1 MRTYLFNFK
10 KHGMKINY
18 VTAAF
23 ALLLLAGC
31 SNDVKESDIKFAG
44 ETGAK
49 VSFSAVIN
57 NQEASELKTR
67 ATETS
72 WEMGDLVGITCGS
85 RQVNIEYEYTGGE
98 NSLFAAKS
106 GYAEDIWVLG
116 TQEYDV
122 TAYYPFTGTS
132 GTEAETIE
140 VSTDSEN
147 QATAEKREQID
158 FLYASGKATAET
170 PNVKLAFNHVMSRIK
185 LTFTAGTN
193 VTLSDITCY
202 LINLKKN
209 GTFNPNTGETTVSIE
224 SVTSDDDIVW
234 TKVGAADN
242 YTIQAILLPQ
252 TPQKEV
258 YIQAGMNGYYYE
270 VHFPNLTKLEPG
282 VSYNYTIQANEYKD
296 NPFVLTITEETQII
310 GWKNED
316 GGTVESD
323 PSVAG
328 TGTNITNPSWNI
340 TEETITPT
348 SKK

>member
-1 MRTYLFNFK
+1 M
-10 KHGMKINY
+10 
-18 VTAAF
+18 
-23 ALLLLAGC
+23 
-31 SNDVKESDIKFAG
+31 
-44 ETGAK
+44 
-49 VSFSAVIN
+49 
-57 NQEASELKTR
+57 
-67 ATETS
+67 
-72 WEMGDLVGITCGS
+72 
-85 RQVNIEYEYTGGE
+85 
-98 NSLFAAKS
+98 
-106 GYAEDIWVLG
+106 
-116 TQEYDV
+116 
-122 TAYYPFTGTS
+122 
-132 GTEAETIE
+132 
-140 VSTDSEN
+140 
-147 QATAEKREQID
+147 
-158 FLYASGKATAET
+158 
-170 PNVKLAFNHVMSRIK
+170 
-185 LTFTAGTN
+185 
-193 VTLSDITCY
+193 
-202 LINLKKN
+202 KKN